1 MSMGCC
7 LINENY
13 DYVGNTSASSL
24 NIKEIIIIIIIIIIV
39 IVVIT
44 ICNN

>member
-7 LINENY
+7 VINENY

-24 NIKEIIIIIIIIIIV
+24 NIKEIIIIIV